1 VEQKF
6 HQIQDKEENIDN
18 DDISF
23 RFLKETVYIRGDE
36 KMPKVCLPVCPS

>member
-1 VEQKF
+1 VEQKL

-23 RFLKETVYIRGDE
+23 RFLKETVYIRRL
-36 KMPKVCLPVCPS
+36 KNA